1 MNIRTKFRFTLPNG
15 MGIKTEAGRRANGV
29 MRLVTVKDLV
39 LIETADS
46 VKQNSGM
53 FYVILLS
60 KVITE
65 LGNETML
72 NRNTIEKLSPE
83 DFAFLIDFLHEIN
96 HQVIKKL
103 PITCEHCGHQFMGA
117 FSQLGEA

>member
-1 MNIRTKFRFTLPNG
+1 